1 MTSYLDLN
9 QDRRLDGKEVASTD
23 VDAPWMNKMKK
34 VDRDNDGSI
43 SHPEL
48 KEYLM
53 KETKS
58 SNNAK
63 NANIQPKDSND
74 FVSKL
79 FSGKDKNGDGSIS
92 FEEFRTRHDDL

>member
-1 MTSYLDLN
+1 M
-9 QDRRLDGKEVASTD
+9 ASAD
-23 VDAPWMNKMKK
+23 IDAPWMNKMTN
-34 VDRDNDGSI
+34 VDKNHDGSI

-58 SNNAK
+58 SNYAK
-63 NANIQPKDSND
+63 NANIQPNHSND

-79 FSGKDKNGDGSIS
+79 FSGKDTNGDGLIS
-92 FEEFRTRHDDL
+92 FEEFQSRHEDL

>member
-1 MTSYLDLN
+1 MYSELSSNCIYYQFLTSYLDLN

-23 VDAPWMNKMKK
+23 IDAPWMNKMRK

-63 NANIQPKDSND
+63 NANILC
-74 FVSKL
+74 F
-79 FSGKDKNGDGSIS
+79 
-92 FEEFRTRHDDL
+92 